1 MEGGRTRVS
10 MAREGRTAGWRTA
23 IYEGETRAPQAQQP
37 RDSTWCIVEVI
48 ASSSAPHSLL
58 LLLLLSS
65 SSSFLLLPVTQR
77 RYSIIFK
84 RNRCSISQFPN
95 LRLIKPRRYKRGDK
109 LVHHCLLVS
118 KDPPLSL
125 DKEGERG
132 WGGLFLP
139 AIAHDWARWWPS
151 TDERD
156 RSEDCRTCPRGEARV
171 VGSKEKEC
179 VWCAETCEFVSR
191 GGWARVGKVRGS
203 KSYFSF
209 HFLKSS
215 RVKKKKKILYY
226 YVISVL
232 SIFFVRNF
240 SCHLLYIFSINK
252 LFDEQ

>member
-1 MEGGRTRVS
+1 M
-10 MAREGRTAGWRTA
+10 
-23 IYEGETRAPQAQQP
+23 
-37 RDSTWCIVEVI
+37 EVI

-215 RVKKKKKILYY
+215 RVKKKKKKNTILLCYFG
-226 YVISVL
+226 SFNFLHSKFFL
-232 SIFFVRNF
+232 SFVV
-240 SCHLLYIFSINK
+240 YIFDK
-252 LFDEQ
+252 QTFR

>member
-1 MEGGRTRVS
+1 M
-10 MAREGRTAGWRTA
+10 
-23 IYEGETRAPQAQQP
+23 
-37 RDSTWCIVEVI
+37 EVI

-109 LVHHCLLVS
+109 LVHHCLFVS

>member
-1 MEGGRTRVS
+1 M
-10 MAREGRTAGWRTA
+10 
-23 IYEGETRAPQAQQP
+23 
-37 RDSTWCIVEVI
+37 EVI

-77 RYSIIFK
+77 RYSIILK

-215 RVKKKKKILYY
+215 RVKKKKKKILYY

-232 SIFFVRNF
+232 SIFFIRNF